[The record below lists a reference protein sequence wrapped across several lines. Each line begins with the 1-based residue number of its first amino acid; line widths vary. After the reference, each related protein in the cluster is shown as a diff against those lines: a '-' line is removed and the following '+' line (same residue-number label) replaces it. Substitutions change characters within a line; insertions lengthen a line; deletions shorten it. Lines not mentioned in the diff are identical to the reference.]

1 MVRPPDAPGLVG
13 LTAQPSSAQP
23 SPARPSSPGQP
34 SRAGRPWPAG
44 RYAARRWG
52 LLLIVGWLV
61 QAGLRAWLS
70 RAQVVP
76 LATPDESAYLIAARV
91 LAGGSPAN
99 FSYSTLYPAG
109 YPLLI
114 TPVFWFTSNPVTAY
128 HAVLMINAPVSAT
141 LMPLGYLA
149 CRRLGL
155 DRPAAYGVA
164 AVTALLPA
172 GFFYTEYA
180 MTDAIYPVLVLA
192 WLLTVHS
199 WLTASSARGRYAA
212 AIGSALLAGLAYA
225 VHSRGLVI
233 VLGYLAVG
241 IAIAAR
247 RLAPRGT
254 VAAAAVALTLPAG
267 LSWLLNRYLA
277 AVMYPSGARSL
288 SGEAVQRL
296 GSVHGVIFVLEMAA
310 GQLWR
315 FTLDGWGVSGIGLV
329 AAVAVSARRD
339 VRTDLRIMAVLAVA
353 VTAVTAVTAPAA
365 LPPDQAQAWAS
376 GRYLDGMVVTFFLA
390 GAVVLLRARLR
401 QIATCAAIVV
411 PPTLL
416 AAVAVAAYAGTSVP
430 TAGFGAAFSFAE
442 PAVLTQDWTQANV
455 ALATAV
461 ALGLLAVWVAFV
473 LAGRWRAFV
482 LAGLAAVSLTA
493 VVQMTSHISQAS
505 TPGQQANT
513 TGLITGSGLKPG
525 QRLAIGTGLS
535 WASWMPQ
542 AYEIPWTQLEFF
554 DPVTQPPPADAT
566 VVEVAWPAGQ
576 AAQASWP
583 QAPPGWR
590 IVTSDPVDGWVAWR
604 KALRGGRPYG
614 AEGLTGR
621 KALRLPAAGSSPAPS
636 VSSPARSASGR
647 PPRCHIETVPTATM
661 PHRGG
666 WT

>member
-1 MVRPPDAPGLVG
+1 M
-13 LTAQPSSAQP
+13 
-23 SPARPSSPGQP
+23 
-34 SRAGRPWPAG
+34 
-44 RYAARRWG
+44 
-52 LLLIVGWLV
+52 
-61 QAGLRAWLS
+61 
-70 RAQVVP
+70 
-76 LATPDESAYLIAARV
+76 

-128 HAVLMINAPVSAT
+128 HAVLMINAPVSAA

-164 AVTALLPA
+164 TAAALLPA
-172 GFFYTEYA
+172 GFFYAEYA
-180 MTDAIYPVLVLA
+180 MTDAIYPVLVLG

-199 WLTASSARGRYAA
+199 WLTASSVRGRYAA
-212 AIGSALLAGLAYA
+212 AIGSALLAGVAYA

-241 IAIAAR
+241 LLIAVR

-254 VAAAAVALTLPAG
+254 VAAAAVALGLPAG
-267 LSWLLNRYLA
+267 LSWMLNRYLA
-277 AVMYPSGARSL
+277 SVMYPSGARSL
-288 SGEAVQRL
+288 SGEAVKRL
-296 GSVHGVIFVLEMAA
+296 DSVHGVIFVLEMAA

-315 FTLDGWGVSGIGLV
+315 FTLDGWGVAGIGLV
-329 AAVAVSARRD
+329 AAVGVIARRGL
-339 VRTDLRIMAVLAVA
+339 RADLRIMAALAVA

-376 GRYLDGMVVTFFLA
+376 GRYLDAMVVTFFLA
-390 GAVVLLRARLR
+390 GAVVLLRAGPRL
-401 QIATCAAIVV
+401 IVTCAAAVA
-411 PPTLL
+411 PPTIL

-442 PAVLTQDWTQANV
+442 PAVLTQDWTQASV

-461 ALGLLAVWVAFV
+461 ALGLLAAWVAFV
-473 LAGRWRAFV
+473 LGAGRGRAFV
-482 LAGLAAVSLTA
+482 LAGLAAVSLAA

-505 TPGQQANT
+505 TPGQQADT
-513 TGLITGSGLKPG
+513 TGLVTGSGLKPG

-535 WASWMPQ
+535 WESWMPQ

-554 DPVTQPPPADAT
+554 DAATQPPPANAT
-566 VVEVAWPAGQ
+566 VVEVAWRAGQ
-576 AAQASWP
+576 PARDSWP

-590 IVTSDPVDGWVAWR
+590 IVTSDPTDGWVAWR
-604 KALRGGRPYG
+604 KA
-614 AEGLTGR
+614 
-621 KALRLPAAGSSPAPS
+621 
-636 VSSPARSASGR
+636 
-647 PPRCHIETVPTATM
+647 
-661 PHRGG
+661 
-666 WT
+666 